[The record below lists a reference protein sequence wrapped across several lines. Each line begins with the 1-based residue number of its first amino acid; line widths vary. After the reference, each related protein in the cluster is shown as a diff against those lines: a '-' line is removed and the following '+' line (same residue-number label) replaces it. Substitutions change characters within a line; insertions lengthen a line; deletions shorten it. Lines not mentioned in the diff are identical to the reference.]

1 MLECRMRKDD
11 EFDYS
16 IFEEENA
23 TLFRRPSRRKR
34 RKITI
39 TEEEII
45 SENPDF
51 IDDMDDIDIEEV
63 SSESGLFAPED
74 DGD

>member
-1 MLECRMRKDD
+1 MRMNKDD

-23 TLFRRPSRRKR
+23 TLFRKPARKK
-34 RKITI
+34 RKKISI
-39 TEEEII
+39 EEEII
-45 SENPDF
+45 PENPDF

-63 SSESGLFAPED
+63 SSENGLFAPED